1 MSVPRIRLSE
11 DEFELIK
18 SLRDKNVA
26 TELVNEC
33 NEAGL
38 PLSNVKHF
46 WYKSEKFSI
55 FSKSDGLQLEDVF
68 EPIIK
73 DIQRYSPKIQKIK
86 RTKIKNPHCLILDPS
101 DIHVGKLAVNQ
112 ESGETYNVK
121 KAVSIVDSGIDSLL
135 QKASGFP
142 IDKIIFVIG
151 NDCLHIDSS
160 SSPVTTGGTS
170 QDMDGKWH
178 DAFLAARDMY
188 VRAIE
193 KCLPLADVEI
203 IFCPS
208 NHDFMSG
215 FMLAQ
220 TIKAYFRKS
229 KNITFDAS
237 IAHRK
242 YTAYGKNLLS
252 FSHGD
257 GAKLADTPLL
267 MATERPEMWSNSVHR
282 YIYLHHIHHKQT
294 AKFMAGQDFIGV
306 TAEYL
311 RSPSASDVW
320 HAKKGY
326 RSPKAVE
333 AFIHSYDN
341 GQVARLTHY
350 VDTEKKVC
358 KCGVNLYH
366 NHTQGW
372 ICERCDG

>member
-1 MSVPRIRLSE
+1 MSVPRIRLTE
-11 DEFELIK
+11 DEFQLIK

-68 EPIIK
+68 DPIIK
-73 DIQRYSPKIQKIK
+73 DIQRYSPTIRKIK
-86 RTKIKNPHCLILDPS
+86 RNKIKNPHCLILDPS
-101 DIHVGKLAVNQ
+101 DIHVGKLAVNH
-112 ESGETYNVK
+112 ESGETYDVK

-160 SSPVTTGGTS
+160 SSPVTTGNTS

-220 TIKAYFRKS
+220 TVKAYFRKS

-242 YTAYGKNLLS
+242 YTA
-252 FSHGD
+252 
-257 GAKLADTPLL
+257 
-267 MATERPEMWSNSVHR
+267 
-282 YIYLHHIHHKQT
+282 
-294 AKFMAGQDFIGV
+294 
-306 TAEYL
+306 
-311 RSPSASDVW
+311 
-320 HAKKGY
+320 
-326 RSPKAVE
+326 
-333 AFIHSYDN
+333 
-341 GQVARLTHY
+341 
-350 VDTEKKVC
+350 
-358 KCGVNLYH
+358 
-366 NHTQGW
+366 
-372 ICERCDG
+372 

>member
-101 DIHVGKLAVNQ
+101 DIHVGKLAVNH
-112 ESGETYNVK
+112 ESGESYNVK

-160 SSPVTTGGTS
+160 SSPVTSGGTS

-215 FMLAQ
+215 FMLAH

-294 AKFMAGQDFIGV
+294 AKFMSGQDFIGV

-311 RSPSASDVW
+311 RSPSSSDSW

-350 VDTEKKVC
+350 VESDQKVC

-372 ICERCDG
+372 LCERCDG